1 VVASILGYILR
12 DHILNILLLP
22 LNQPLYFSSPAGG
35 FSFIFSISL
44 FFGFLVSLP
53 VLVFE
58 ILGFIEPV
66 MPSKIKYSA
75 LIILISSCILLL
87 LGIVFAY
94 FAALPGALHFLATF
108 GGDEVRSLISTNEY
122 FTFVT
127 RYMIGFGMLFQLPL
141 VLIFINKI
149 HKLEV
154 RSLMDFERWVIL
166 ISFILAAILTP
177 TPDVVNQ
184 LVMAVPIILLYQI
197 SVLVI
202 WFINRRNAVDPTKVI
217 PT

>member
-1 VVASILGYILR
+1 
-12 DHILNILLLP
+12 
-22 LNQPLYFSSPAGG
+22 
-35 FSFIFSISL
+35 
-44 FFGFLVSLP
+44 
-53 VLVFE
+53 
-58 ILGFIEPV
+58 
-66 MPSKIKYSA
+66 
-75 LIILISSCILLL
+75 
-87 LGIVFAY
+87 
-94 FAALPGALHFLATF
+94 
-108 GGDEVRSLISTNEY
+108 
-122 FTFVT
+122 
-127 RYMIGFGMLFQLPL
+127 MIGFGMLFQLPL